1 MCQLMVPRTSKFCGI
16 LSSSLMWLIYSN
28 KTISIIYQAGI
39 LTAANESLSAPA
51 SPLSHLSLS
60 ELREIF
66 ILLSLRRSDVLC
78 CWWSVICYQGRVER
92 GVIKLCIIIIYNA
105 VLYENNSHNI
115 RIIQTN
121 CQIILNK
128 Y

>member
-1 MCQLMVPRTSKFCGI
+1 
-16 LSSSLMWLIYSN
+16 MWLIYSN
-28 KTISIIYQAGI
+28 KTIWIIYQAGI
-39 LTAANESLSAPA
+39 LTPANESLSAQA
-51 SPLSHLSLS
+51 FPLSHLSLS
-60 ELREIF
+60 QLGEVSV
-66 ILLSLRRSDVLC
+66 LLSLRPSVLEEYI
-78 CWWSVICYQGRVER
+78 ICYQGREGR
-92 GVIKLCIIIIYNA
+92 GVIKLCIIVIYNA

>member
-1 MCQLMVPRTSKFCGI
+1 MLESY
-16 LSSSLMWLIYSN
+16 LSFLMWLIYSN

-39 LTAANESLSAPA
+39 LTAANESLSVQAFP
-51 SPLSHLSLS
+51 PGHLSLS
-60 ELREIF
+60 GLREISV
-66 ILLSLRRSDVLC
+66 LLSLRRSAGVEF
-78 CWWSVICYQGRVER
+78 VAKVQGRVER